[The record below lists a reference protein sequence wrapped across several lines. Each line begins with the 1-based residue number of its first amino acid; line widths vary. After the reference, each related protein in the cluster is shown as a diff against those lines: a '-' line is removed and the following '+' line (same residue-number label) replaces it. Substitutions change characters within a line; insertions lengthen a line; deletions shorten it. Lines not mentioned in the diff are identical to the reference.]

1 MAHDPHDHHGHDA
14 HGHDHHGHD
23 HAHAAH
29 GHGHGEAHPPSY
41 YIKIW
46 GVLLALLV
54 VSVLGPELGIP
65 ILTLVTAFGIAFVK
79 AYLVAK
85 HFMHLNLEQPVIW
98 YFMSTSLVFMVLF
111 FAGTAP
117 DVMNHEGAR
126 WTNDAAKAA
135 IERALAEQAA
145 GGGHGHG
152 DAHAPADHASPADH
166 AQPATSGHGEPAPAG
181 GH

>member
-1 MAHDPHDHHGHDA
+1 MAHDPHDHA
-14 HGHDHHGHD
+14 GHDHHGHD
-23 HAHAAH
+23 HHDAGHAGHAHAHAEH
-29 GHGHGEAHPPSY
+29 HPPSY

-46 GVLLALLV
+46 AVLLALLI

-65 ILTLVTAFGIAFVK
+65 MVTLVTAFGIAFVK
-79 AYLVAK
+79 AYLVVK
-85 HFMHLNLEQPVIW
+85 HFMHLNLEQPIIW

-117 DVMNHEGAR
+117 DVMNHEGTR
-126 WTNDAAKAA
+126 WNNDAAKAEIA
-135 IERALAEQAA
+135 RALAEQAA

-152 DAHAPADHASPADH
+152 DAHGEPAPSGDAHGAD
-166 AQPATSGHGEPAPAG
+166 GHPVPAPAG